1 MLGFR
6 IGSTSFLDNF
16 RQEQHMERRRV
27 KIVDQFQRKLAVRM
41 IVYWLIYQL
50 TLFNFLFCWR
60 LLSEGS
66 GNLLEQ
72 YGRFVADYW
81 PIIIC
86 FLIVVPAL
94 AWDAMKFCHRVAG
107 PIVRFRQISRDIA
120 LGKPVRRIKLRD
132 GDELMELQ
140 KDFNAMLDRLA
151 ADHAIE
157 LVAPGSSKAAAAD
170 PVDDELADELLAT
183 NAE

>member
-1 MLGFR
+1 
-6 IGSTSFLDNF
+6 
-16 RQEQHMERRRV
+16 MERRRI
-27 KIVDQFQRKLAVRM
+27 KIVDRFQRKLAVRM
-41 IVYWLIYQL
+41 IAYWLIYQL

-72 YGRFVADYW
+72 YGRFLADYW
-81 PIIIC
+81 PIFIC

-107 PIVRFRQISRDIA
+107 PIVRFRQVSRDIA
-120 LGKPVRRIKLRD
+120 LGKPVRRVQLRD
-132 GDELMELQ
+132 GDELLELQ
-140 KDFNAMLDRLA
+140 NDFNAMLDRLA
-151 ADHAIE
+151 AEHAIA
-157 LVAPGSSKAAAAD
+157 LVAPSSPKSVASE
-170 PVDDELADELLAT
+170 PVDDQQADELLAI